1 MNAKSLTCRECGF
14 EYPLEAR
21 YVCER
26 CFGPVEVAYDYSTI
40 AGDPESLRRRIQAGP
55 QNIWRYADFLPVETL
70 PQGAH
75 AGLPV
80 GSTPLVNASR
90 LAARLG
96 IDGEVWVKNDAHNP
110 THSFKDRVVAVAS
123 ARARELGMTTLACAS
138 TGNLAGAVAAQ
149 AAALGLESYVF
160 IPSDLEEQK
169 ILSTGIYG
177 TKLVRVKGNYD
188 DVNRLCT
195 ELSGE
200 RDWAFVNVNVRP
212 YYAEGSKTLAYEIAE
227 QLDWQLPDRI
237 VAPIASGS
245 LFTKIKKG
253 FAEWRE
259 VGLIEGNDPVM
270 HGAQATGCAPVATAY
285 AEGKDFCK
293 PVKPDTIA
301 KSLAIGNPAD
311 GPYAIDV
318 ANTTG
323 GSIEAV
329 TDDEIRAGIKLLAET
344 TGIFTETAG
353 GVTTAVLAKLAA
365 AGKIPAGQRTVIVIT
380 GDGLKTLDA
389 VRGSFESYLV
399 EPKLDDFITHVE
411 NEVLVP

>member
-70 PQGAH
+70 PQGAD

-80 GSTPLVNASR
+80 GSTPLVNAHR

-259 VGLIEGNDPVM
+259 VGLIEGEDPIM
-270 HGAQATGCAPVATAY
+270 HGAQATGCSPVATAY

-318 ANTTG
+318 ANKTG

-399 EPKLDDFITHVE
+399 EPKLSDFITHVE